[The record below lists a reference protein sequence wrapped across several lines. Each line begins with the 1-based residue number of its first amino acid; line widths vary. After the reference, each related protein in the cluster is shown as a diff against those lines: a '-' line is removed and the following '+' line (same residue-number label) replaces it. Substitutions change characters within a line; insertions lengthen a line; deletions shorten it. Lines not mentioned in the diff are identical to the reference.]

1 MNYERML
8 PYKGRLMT
16 FAQVALETGI
26 SADILR
32 QRCYRHMSL
41 EKAVEMGPPKDNHR
55 AGHKGSKTF
64 DFEGHTGL
72 TVAQIARMTGMSQ
85 RTIRNR
91 LNAGMDIEQA
101 ARMPATETIGR
112 SFKEPGLVLDNMSS
126 IAYCVMKAAGLV
138 PQFEMQCVTRDKVW
152 RVLTDS
158 YEYIVTIDDNRAV
171 LSMRYRDSGNYSS
184 LRRSYRYD
192 GGTLT
197 AV

>member
-1 MNYERML
+1 MMTYAQIAQEAGL
-8 PYKGRLMT
+8 P
-16 FAQVALETGI
+16 
-26 SADILR
+26 ADILR
-32 QRCYRHMSL
+32 KRCYRGMSL
-41 EKAVEMGPPKDNHR
+41 ENAIAMGPPKDNHR
-55 AGHKGSKTF
+55 AGRKNSPTF
-64 DFEGHTGL
+64 DFEEHKGL
-72 TVAQIARMTGMSQ
+72 TLTEISRITGVNQ
-85 RTIRNR
+85 KTIRKR
-91 LNAGMDIEQA
+91 LNAGWDIETA
-101 ARMPATETIGR
+101 ARTPIEYTMGR
-112 SFKEPGLVLDNMSS
+112 SIDDITIPIDDMAD
-126 IAYCVMKAAGLV
+126 IAYRVMKTAGVV